1 MAQKKGTNPPAPAG
15 KKPSPPPN
23 PPSKSAKVEAR
34 KEGAKGLKTV
44 AEMTDKE
51 LIDAYGMAKLK
62 EALNKKTA
70 NVLKEVLK
78 ARTGG
83 KEGDFEG
90 AMFKLAARSKAR
102 HALSKE
108 LVEKHMDP
116 ETFAECF
123 VDTEYMEYRAVPT
136 DKAKAALMAEEENE
150 QDNE

>member
-15 KKPSPPPN
+15 KRPTPPPN
-23 PPSKSAKVEAR
+23 PPSKSAKVEERA
-34 KEGAKGLKTV
+34 KGAKGLKTV
-44 AEMTDKE
+44 AEMTDQE

-90 AMFKLAARSKAR
+90 TMFNLAARSKAR

-108 LVEKHMDP
+108 LVAKKLSP
-116 ETFAECF
+116 EDLEECYA
-123 VDTEYMEYRAVPT
+123 DTEYMEYRAVPT